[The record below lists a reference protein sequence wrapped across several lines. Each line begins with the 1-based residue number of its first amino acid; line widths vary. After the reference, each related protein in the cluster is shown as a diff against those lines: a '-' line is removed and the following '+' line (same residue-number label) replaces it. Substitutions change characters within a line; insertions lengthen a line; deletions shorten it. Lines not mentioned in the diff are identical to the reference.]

1 MEDKI
6 KNLRQ
11 FVEIKQKYPTAIVL
25 FRVGDNYEAL
35 HEDADVIS
43 KVTGSDIEKNEIEG
57 YRYTFFQ
64 SCKLDMYLPI
74 LVRRGYRIA
83 IADGELR

>member
-1 MEDKI
+1 MN
-6 KNLRQ
+6 KNVQRLGK
-11 FVEIKQKYPTAIVL
+11 IKQKHPDALVL
-25 FRVGDNYEAL
+25 FRTGDNYQSFNS
-35 HEDADVIS
+35 DADVIS
-43 KVTGSDIEKNEIEG
+43 KVTGSNIEKNEIEG

-83 IADGELR
+83 ICDSELP